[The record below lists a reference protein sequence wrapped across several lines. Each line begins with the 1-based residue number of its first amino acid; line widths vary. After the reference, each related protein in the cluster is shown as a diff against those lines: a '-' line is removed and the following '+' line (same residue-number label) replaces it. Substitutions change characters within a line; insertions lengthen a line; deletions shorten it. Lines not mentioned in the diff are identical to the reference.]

1 MFLDH
6 ENQNS
11 FSDKIIKDDNNN
23 NNDLNDDEI
32 KSVID
37 MLTKKSKEMI
47 F

>member
-6 ENQNS
+6 EIQDS
-11 FSDKIIKDDNNN
+11 FLNKIMKDDNNN

-32 KSVID
+32 ELMID
-37 MLTKKSKEMI
+37 TVTKKSKEMI